1 MTIADQ
7 VSYVAPGLL
16 FIIFK
21 SLNYKISIQIL
32 WEMSIDL
39 MKSVTA
45 GVHKLLLKDT
55 RLHKSS
61 RINSAKFQPKT
72 HPANKA

>member
-32 WEMSIDL
+32 WEMSIDF
-39 MKSVTA
+39 MKLVTGS
-45 GVHKLLLKDT
+45 GV
-55 RLHKSS
+55 
-61 RINSAKFQPKT
+61 N
-72 HPANKA
+72 